1 MPSDAKKARDAAKKN
16 ATKSRGKARDTKAK
30 VDEEDGVGTP
40 VNELENG
47 VESVASE
54 NVDDVV
60 DAAAELLK
68 RIELENAQARSVAG
82 ALASNPRSMDV
93 KVESL
98 TVTFHGREI
107 VVDTTLEINMGR
119 RYGLIGL
126 NGSGKSTL
134 LQAIYNRELP
144 LPDHVDM
151 YMVSR
156 EMPASNM
163 TALQA
168 VVDVDK
174 SQEKLMDIYERL
186 DEMDADKAEMKA
198 ANLLHGLGFTKTM
211 QMKQCKDF
219 SGGWRMR
226 IALARALYLKPSLLL
241 LDEPTNHLDL
251 EACVWLEEELKNYKR
266 ALMIVSHSQ
275 DFMNGVCTNV
285 IHLFQKK
292 LVYYGGNYDSFV
304 KTRLELLENQMKRYK
319 WEQDQL
325 QHMKDYVARFGHGSA
340 KLARQAQSKE
350 KTMAKMIAG
359 GLTEKAVDETVKQFY
374 FFDAGEIPPPVIMVQ
389 HVSFRYNETTPWIY
403 RNLDFG
409 IDLDTRLALVGPNG
423 AGKSTLLKL
432 LCSDV
437 MPTDGLIRRHS
448 HVKIGRYHQFSH
460 FILFLLLHRS
470 MTVMG
475 SDSSE
480 PTKEEDLNNND
491 KKSLPDVAISA
502 PSPDLSTGK
511 ELVSSATSVASTQPA
526 SDDSGLPPYIT
537 PKLIGSSSDINS
549 ARVEAKVRATVVQFC
564 PVSSKPDVARVQ
576 LVLCNISERPLQFN
590 IKCVGGNSVT
600 AFPTGNG
607 DIDARGQSRLTL
619 TWHRPPEFAA
629 WSDTPNP
636 KMLLV
641 IKFQG
646 RKGEDSSPTTI
657 RLLGK
662 INMKFCKPDKPPEEQ
677 LLLDA
682 DTSEVATVSNLRQR
696 RQANAPA
703 SHIFLKNS
711 TLSPSWKQQ
720 FLCSEY
726 ARLDCICT
734 LCLLDC
740 ILHECSYKH
749 LHEELPLEISALDF
763 MLQSFP
769 EVKEKEAMRRIV
781 GRYGI
786 TGREQVCPMKQLS
799 DGQRCR
805 VSFAW
810 LAWQQ
815 PHLLLLDEPT
825 NHLDMESID
834 ALAEAINCYSGGMIL
849 VSHDFRL
856 VSQVADVIW
865 VCDKGQVTKWEGD
878 IFSYKDHLRKEIEK
892 ETKDAVRER

>member
-168 VVDVDK
+168 VVDVDSERK
-174 SQEKLMDIYERL
+174 ALDKKAEELASCDDEESQEKLMDIYERL

-448 HVKIGRYHQFSH
+448 HVKIGRYHQ
-460 FILFLLLHRS
+460 
-470 MTVMG
+470 
-475 SDSSE
+475 
-480 PTKEEDLNNND
+480 
-491 KKSLPDVAISA
+491 
-502 PSPDLSTGK
+502 
-511 ELVSSATSVASTQPA
+511 
-526 SDDSGLPPYIT
+526 
-537 PKLIGSSSDINS
+537 
-549 ARVEAKVRATVVQFC
+549 
-564 PVSSKPDVARVQ
+564 
-576 LVLCNISERPLQFN
+576 
-590 IKCVGGNSVT
+590 
-600 AFPTGNG
+600 
-607 DIDARGQSRLTL
+607 
-619 TWHRPPEFAA
+619 
-629 WSDTPNP
+629 
-636 KMLLV
+636 
-641 IKFQG
+641 
-646 RKGEDSSPTTI
+646 
-657 RLLGK
+657 
-662 INMKFCKPDKPPEEQ
+662 
-677 LLLDA
+677 
-682 DTSEVATVSNLRQR
+682 
-696 RQANAPA
+696 
-703 SHIFLKNS
+703 
-711 TLSPSWKQQ
+711 
-720 FLCSEY
+720 
-726 ARLDCICT
+726 
-734 LCLLDC
+734 
-740 ILHECSYKH
+740 H